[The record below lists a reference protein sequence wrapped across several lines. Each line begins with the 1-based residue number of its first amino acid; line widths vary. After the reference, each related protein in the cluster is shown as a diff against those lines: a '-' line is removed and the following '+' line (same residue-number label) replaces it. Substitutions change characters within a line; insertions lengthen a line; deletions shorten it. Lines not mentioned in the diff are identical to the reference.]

1 MPEAPVIV
9 QHPIDAIPQTTQDF
23 EAFKFLLFELVTQG
37 RYQRV
42 VEVGTDVG
50 DSTRIFSTA
59 LQATAGQLIT
69 IDAVAPKGNWHEQW
83 AVKNVKFITS
93 DVKLL
98 QWKEPI
104 DLLFLDGDHTYE
116 AVQWELANLAIH
128 VREGGKV
135 LLHDIY
141 HSEFGEP
148 ITKAIRE
155 WTKLHELCWTA
166 YPHQH
171 GLAIIEVSH
180 PLQKGTP

>member
-1 MPEAPVIV
+1 MPETPVVV

-23 EAFKFLLFELVTQG
+23 ESLKFLLFELITQA

-50 DSTRIFSTA
+50 DSTRIFSKA
-59 LQATAGQLIT
+59 LQATAGKLLT
-69 IDAVAPKGNWHEQW
+69 IDKVLPKDNWYEKW
-83 AVKNVKFITS
+83 EVKNISFLTVEVKT
-93 DVKLL
+93 L

-104 DLLFLDGDHTYE
+104 DLLFLDGDHHYE
-116 AVQWELANLAIH
+116 AVLWELANLGVW

-141 HSEFGEP
+141 HSEFGEQ
-148 ITKAIRE
+148 ITKAVKE

-171 GLAIIEVSH
+171 GLAVIEVSH
-180 PLQKGTP
+180 LLQKGTP